1 MHPTTLNPSY
11 HRGVTSLHRQGGLS
25 ATPTSS
31 TPPSAFL
38 QTLREIVD
46 SNSPS
51 LTWGITG
58 VSFKVATSFS
68 VDMLPLFAGIDT
80 FTSFLR
86 QLHMHG
92 FRKIAGADKW
102 EFSHDSFVAG
112 KPELMS
118 AISIRRRNM
127 TAAAP
132 TDPAAGPIQG
142 RVRAIEDRLASIA
155 ARMECVLGVIGGA
168 Q

>member
-1 MHPTTLNPSY
+1 M
-11 HRGVTSLHRQGGLS
+11 TSLHHQGGLD

-46 SNSPS
+46 SNNPS
-51 LTWGITG
+51 LTWGITS

-68 VDMLPLFAGIDT
+68 VATLFVGIGT

-155 ARMECVLGVIGGA
+155 AQMECFLGVIGGA